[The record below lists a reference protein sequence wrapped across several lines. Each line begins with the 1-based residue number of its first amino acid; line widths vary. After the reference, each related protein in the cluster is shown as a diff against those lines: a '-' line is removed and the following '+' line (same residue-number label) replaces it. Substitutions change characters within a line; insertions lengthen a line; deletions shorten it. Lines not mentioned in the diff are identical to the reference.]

1 MAWQDYADEIRWL
14 VRTGAPI
21 SVTQLF
27 YSLVMPTT
35 LAFCGYLGK
44 EELDSAGLAISI
56 FQLSVANFASAVR
69 WGIMPFLAHTMAGSK
84 PARDPAIAVNT
95 EMYFLLLSPGCLG
108 IIAFRALVAY
118 TDTLGRLWPTLLVH
132 VIGFLV
138 NLLLQYV
145 LVLHTDL
152 GLAGSA
158 IALSV
163 TLVLLAVFQAI
174 FIWRLR
180 LYKDTWT
187 GWSPRAFLGWGKFF
201 GGMLPAIGTQTL
213 WIFGTE
219 VGNFLAGLLG
229 KSEIAAE
236 SLLFQINFLAFLLPV
251 GLGSAVIARVGAYLS
266 QQEPERAKRTSRA
279 SLLFMSVTGLLVGGI
294 FMALRFQIPKLYSLD
309 AESTNLFV
317 SLMPY
322 LAVYTTL
329 QLIAYPCVATLRAC
343 NHHVVA
349 MVINFIAYY
358 VVSLPLG
365 VSLTFAA
372 GWGLRGLWVG
382 FVSASATFLVLL
394 LLAMLRSDW
403 RRRSNLA
410 HADAE
415 FETDAEA
422 PLAAG
427 ERAPLLMA
435 EEDDAEDWQLLDRQQ
450 KQRQQRGSSNRQVW
464 WPAVRAKLP
473 VLGAA
478 VLALLA
484 SATIRVV
491 APPRIPLYPMANASS
506 WNSTLPPSLS
516 AHTEVV
522 RRAPHPGRVP
532 PLGLARL
539 RGDLVG
545 HRLLAELLRIGLGC
559 EPPAQPVHVHPA
571 DRPNAEG
578 AADAHRVAALLEHR
592 PARLP
597 VRRQLRSPHL
607 DAEQHLGALRKLRQV
622 RRLLVVRRL
631 LLLSGGH
638 QVFLNEL
645 ADAGQPTL
653 QQRRVWHSWQK
664 LTTSLCSPGQYAA
677 CFSVSAIF
685 SGPKWPPM
693 PSWKSVR
700 NWRRSDSGITGTSLG
715 PAASL
720 NARQRKPSWILSF
733 RQMRL

>member
-1 MAWQDYADEIRWL
+1 
-14 VRTGAPI
+14 
-21 SVTQLF
+21 
-27 YSLVMPTT
+27 
-35 LAFCGYLGK
+35 
-44 EELDSAGLAISI
+44 
-56 FQLSVANFASAVR
+56 
-69 WGIMPFLAHTMAGSK
+69 K
-84 PARDPAIAVNT
+84 PARVGIFVQRGLLASLLLAFFSWTLACNSANLLIATGQDPAIAVNT

-251 GLGSAVIARVGAYLS
+251 GLGSAVIARVGAYLRS
-266 QQEPERAKRTSRA
+266 RKRAKRTSRA

-349 MVINFIAYY
+349 MVINFVAYY

-435 EEDDAEDWQLLDRQQ
+435 EEDDAEDWQLL
-450 KQRQQRGSSNRQVW
+450 
-464 WPAVRAKLP
+464 
-473 VLGAA
+473 
-478 VLALLA
+478 
-484 SATIRVV
+484 
-491 APPRIPLYPMANASS
+491 
-506 WNSTLPPSLS
+506 
-516 AHTEVV
+516 
-522 RRAPHPGRVP
+522 
-532 PLGLARL
+532 
-539 RGDLVG
+539 
-545 HRLLAELLRIGLGC
+545 
-559 EPPAQPVHVHPA
+559 
-571 DRPNAEG
+571 
-578 AADAHRVAALLEHR
+578 
-592 PARLP
+592 
-597 VRRQLRSPHL
+597 
-607 DAEQHLGALRKLRQV
+607 
-622 RRLLVVRRL
+622 
-631 LLLSGGH
+631 
-638 QVFLNEL
+638 
-645 ADAGQPTL
+645 
-653 QQRRVWHSWQK
+653 
-664 LTTSLCSPGQYAA
+664 
-677 CFSVSAIF
+677 
-685 SGPKWPPM
+685 
-693 PSWKSVR
+693 
-700 NWRRSDSGITGTSLG
+700 
-715 PAASL
+715 
-720 NARQRKPSWILSF
+720 
-733 RQMRL
+733 